1 MITTPRPPNHNESE
15 FTMARRNS
23 TYPTTSESVSEDAA
37 SALLVQLHACRRLL
51 ELARSGAAFVLHRH
65 GLMYSNKTQRA
76 LADIVAA
83 EYGISEAA
91 KTVERL
97 MHSPG
102 KVSDVLQMAG
112 LTSTSAAV

>member
-1 MITTPRPPNHNESE
+1 
-15 FTMARRNS
+15 
-23 TYPTTSESVSEDAA
+23 
-37 SALLVQLHACRRLL
+37 
-51 ELARSGAAFVLHRH
+51 
-65 GLMYSNKTQRA
+65 MYSNKTQRA

-83 EYGISEAA
+83 EHGISEAT

-97 MHSPG
+97 MQSPG

>member
-1 MITTPRPPNHNESE
+1 
-15 FTMARRNS
+15 MAKRNS
-23 TYPTTSESVSEDAA
+23 TYPTKCDPVSADAA

-51 ELARSGAAFVLHRH
+51 ELARSGAAVVLHRH

-83 EYGISEAA
+83 EHGISEAA
-91 KTVERL
+91 KTVEHL
-97 MHSPG
+97 MHSLG